1 MDPQT
6 ATQTV
11 AALLSNS
18 TNPQSNSTTNQLSS
32 ANQPLLPVV
41 PARRISLSPFDTRVY
56 TLLLQI
62 PPGSFT
68 TYSILSK
75 SLTSSPRAVGNSC
88 RRNPFA
94 PTVPCH
100 RVVATGGSLGGFK
113 GEHLSKI
120 VKKTTASSDKE
131 ISRTTTKKTL
141 LTLDQKRKLLK
152 KEGVKFDPTG
162 QKVLGTPY
170 AGFKCTI

>member
-6 ATQTV
+6 ATQTL
-11 AALLSNS
+11 AALISNS
-18 TNPQSNSTTNQLSS
+18 NPQSNSTRANQLDS
-32 ANQPLLPVV
+32 ANQPLPV
-41 PARRISLSPFDTRVY
+41 ATRRISLTPFDKRVY

-68 TYSILSK
+68 TYSLLSK
-75 SLTSSPRAVGNSC
+75 SLNSSPRAVGNSC

-131 ISRTTTKKTL
+131 ISRTTKKTL
-141 LTLDQKRKLLK
+141 FTLDQKRNLLK
-152 KEGVKFDPTG
+152 KEGVRFDPTG

-170 AGFKCTI
+170 AGFQCTI

>member
-6 ATQTV
+6 ATLTL
-11 AALLSNS
+11 ASLISNS
-18 TNPQSNSTTNQLSS
+18 NPQSNSTDQLNDS
-32 ANQPLLPVV
+32 ANQPLPV
-41 PARRISLSPFDTRVY
+41 ARRITPFDTRVY
-56 TLLLQI
+56 SLLLQI

-75 SLTSSPRAVGNSC
+75 SLNSSPRAVGNSC

-100 RVVATGGSLGGFK
+100 RVVASGGSLGGFK

-120 VKKTTASSDKE
+120 VKTTASSDKE
-131 ISRTTTKKTL
+131 ISRTTKKTL
-141 LTLDQKRKLLK
+141 LTLDQKRNLLK
-152 KEGVKFDPTG
+152 KEGVRFDLTG

-170 AGFKCTI
+170 AGFKCTL